1 MEPSGAESNHMR
13 CGSDL
18 NSTTT
23 YDSLFEMSSPKKP
36 RFLLLVLKEHMI
48 LSETRIHSMF
58 IHHAYQKNII
68 RERRFQ
74 IYDLSAMFVIFCF
87 FFLFD
92 QLAVKFVS

>member
-23 YDSLFEMSSPKKP
+23 YDSLFEMSSPKKR
-36 RFLLLVLKEHMI
+36 RFLLLVLNEHMI
-48 LSETRIHSMF
+48 LSETRFQSMF
-58 IHHAYQKNII
+58 IHQAYQKNII
-68 RERRFQ
+68 RERRLQ

>member
-36 RFLLLVLKEHMI
+36 RFLLLVLKKHMI

-68 RERRFQ
+68 RERRLQ

>member
-48 LSETRIHSMF
+48 LSETRIQSMF
-58 IHHAYQKNII
+58 LHQAYQKNII
-68 RERRFQ
+68 RERRLQ
-74 IYDLSAMFVIFCF
+74 IYNLSTMFVIFCF